1 MSERFGHYARLLR
14 LDRPIGALLLL
25 WPTLWGLWI
34 AGAGQPD
41 PKIVVIFVAGV
52 FVMRSAGC
60 VINDYADRNFDPH
73 VARTRNRPLA
83 TGAVNRVE
91 ALSWF
96 AVLSLAALGLV
107 SMLNGLTIGLAVAGM
122 LIAATYPF
130 LKRFTHLPQLYL
142 GVAFS
147 WGIPMAFAAH
157 GGAVPGVAWVLMLG
171 NLLWVVAY
179 DTLYAMV
186 DRDDDLKAGVKSL
199 AILAGRFDLALVAG
213 SQLCGLGVL
222 VWLGRSLGLN
232 AYYFAGVA
240 AAAGFSIYQLGL
252 ARQRRTD
259 KCFKAFLN
267 NAWWGAVVFAG
278 IVLAYL

>member
-1 MSERFGHYARLLR
+1 
-14 LDRPIGALLLL
+14 
-25 WPTLWGLWI
+25 
-34 AGAGQPD
+34 
-41 PKIVVIFVAGV
+41 
-52 FVMRSAGC
+52 
-60 VINDYADRNFDPH
+60 
-73 VARTRNRPLA
+73 
-83 TGAVNRVE
+83 
-91 ALSWF
+91 
-96 AVLSLAALGLV
+96 
-107 SMLNGLTIGLAVAGM
+107 MLNGLTIGLAVAGM

>member
-1 MSERFGHYARLLR
+1 MFERLGHYARLLR

-34 AGAGQPD
+34 AGAGRPD

-83 TGAVNRVE
+83 TGAVSQVE
-91 ALSWF
+91 ALCWF
-96 AVLSLAALGLV
+96 AALSLVALGLV
-107 SMLNGLTIGLAVAGM
+107 SLLNGLTIGLALAGM
-122 LIAATYPF
+122 LIASSYPF
-130 LKRFTHLPQLYL
+130 LKRVTHLPQLYL

-157 GGAVPGVAWVLMLG
+157 GGGVPGVAWVLMLA

-199 AILAGRFDLALVAG
+199 AILVGRFDLVLVAG
-213 SQLCGLGVL
+213 CQLCAIGVL
-222 VWLGRSLGLN
+222 AWLGRSLELN
-232 AYYFAGVA
+232 AYFVAGVA
-240 AAAGFSIYQLGL
+240 AAAGFSLYQLGL
-252 ARQRRTD
+252 AWQRRAD
-259 KCFKAFLN
+259 KCLSAFLN

>member
-1 MSERFGHYARLLR
+1 MFERLGHYTRLLR

-34 AGAGQPD
+34 AGAGRPD

-52 FVMRSAGC
+52 FLMRSAGC
-60 VINDYADRNFDPH
+60 VINDYADRKIDPH

-83 TGAVNRVE
+83 TGAVSRVE
-91 ALSWF
+91 ALGWF
-96 AVLSLAALGLV
+96 SVLSLVALGLV
-107 SMLNGLTIGLAVAGM
+107 SLLNGLTIGLAVAGM

-142 GVAFS
+142 GLAFS

-157 GGAVPGVAWVLMLG
+157 GGAVPGMAWVLMFA
-171 NLLWVVAY
+171 NLMWVVAY

-199 AILAGRFDLALVAG
+199 AILVGRFDLALVAG
-213 SQLCGLGVL
+213 CQLCALGVL
-222 VWLGRSLGLN
+222 AWLGRSLGLN
-232 AYYFAGVA
+232 VYYFVGVA
-240 AAAGFSIYQLGL
+240 AAAGFPLYQLGL
-252 ARQRRTD
+252 AWRRRTD
-259 KCFKAFLN
+259 KCFDAFLN